1 MKCIWRN
8 VKVIPDRL
16 QDLDY
21 DSVLLEV
28 HEFMLALPS
37 VWWQQRPS
45 DTPLRT
51 VKTIIHNMTKI
62 KGNAILQHLNR
73 IPSHSELN
81 TYILRILKNLNK
93 ETASSAT
100 NQHASAVA
108 NSNSENNN
116 TQHRSGSRPVH
127 ETHEEVSNI
136 FKLISNT
143 DTSQEGLAKLHE
155 FKSKNPDVDILPFL
169 KGASVSFQ
177 KYIIDGLAEL
187 DAKKNS
193 VKESDKK
200 IMAPNCLPQ
209 STTNPDYWMER
220 LNSLMTKT
228 SQAANHQSS
237 AVHSQYADNKITDEN
252 LNLNQMQPKVNLLRK
267 EAVGGL
273 GSGLSPTTGT
283 GTGGSGN
290 ANIVSSIPLH
300 RRELLAQKLEQIKQ
314 QK

>member
-1 MKCIWRN
+1 
-8 VKVIPDRL
+8 
-16 QDLDY
+16 
-21 DSVLLEV
+21 
-28 HEFMLALPS
+28 MLALPS

-155 FKSKNPDVDILPFL
+155 FKVRITKLQSCNIFDYSCLISKN
-169 KGASVSFQ
+169 SQ
-177 KYIIDGLAEL
+177 KI
-187 DAKKNS
+187 
-193 VKESDKK
+193 
-200 IMAPNCLPQ
+200 
-209 STTNPDYWMER
+209 
-220 LNSLMTKT
+220 
-228 SQAANHQSS
+228 
-237 AVHSQYADNKITDEN
+237 
-252 LNLNQMQPKVNLLRK
+252 QM
-267 EAVGGL
+267 
-273 GSGLSPTTGT
+273 
-283 GTGGSGN
+283 
-290 ANIVSSIPLH
+290 
-300 RRELLAQKLEQIKQ
+300 
-314 QK
+314 